1 MFRPLI
7 HKKKTKRIL
16 QLTFQVLARLKRW
29 RDPDYPCQKMSSDE
43 TQLELPIHRDG
54 HDNAREKKENRCT
67 KLVPNTYSRKS
78 EVIR

>member
-1 MFRPLI
+1 MFIPLR
-7 HKKKTKRIL
+7 HKEKKPQADPTI
-16 QLTFQVLARLKRW
+16 TFQVLARLKRW
-29 RDPDYPCQKMSSDE
+29 RDPDYPCQKMSCDE
-43 TQLELPIHRDG
+43 TQLPIHRDG